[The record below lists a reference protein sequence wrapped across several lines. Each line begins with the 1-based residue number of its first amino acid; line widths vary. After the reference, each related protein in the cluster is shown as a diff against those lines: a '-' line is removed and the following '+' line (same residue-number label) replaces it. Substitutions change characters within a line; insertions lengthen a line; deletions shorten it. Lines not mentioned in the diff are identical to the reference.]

1 MVLAEQ
7 FGNDIIENGIL
18 NRQLLAD
25 RAFSSPE
32 STEKLNSIL
41 HPAILEL
48 CRKDA
53 VFPSVLDA
61 PLLFE
66 CRGNEM
72 CYKSI
77 AVLAPWEIR
86 LNRIVER
93 DTITKE
99 QALARM
105 NVQKHEEFYKTN
117 SDFTVINDGR
127 DIENQINK
135 ILEEIL

>member
-1 MVLAEQ
+1 
-7 FGNDIIENGIL
+7 
-18 NRQLLAD
+18 
-25 RAFSSPE
+25 
-32 STEKLNSIL
+32 
-41 HPAILEL
+41 
-48 CRKDA
+48 
-53 VFPSVLDA
+53 
-61 PLLFE
+61 
-66 CRGNEM
+66 M

-77 AVLAPWEIR
+77 AVLAPKEIR
-86 LNRIVER
+86 LNRIMKR

-105 NVQKHEEFYKTN
+105 NAQNHEEFYKIN